1 VSQAIQLNK
10 SKYLRVVLGI
20 ALTVIFLVIAFHG
33 IQFGQLTLAFREINL
48 ACLGL
53 SIALFAV
60 NVFCRALMWRVTT
73 RSFGRVDLSTLF
85 GGVVVGYLANNILP
99 LRAGEL
105 VRAYYLT
112 ARSGIAGTVS
122 FSTVCI
128 ERLAD
133 IFSLVLLLLAGIAW
147 GIPSISP
154 QNAKKA
160 LAVLVL
166 LAVACIIFIGWVTR
180 LRRNGSKLTG
190 LADRLFRLFG
200 SFIEPFKR
208 LRDYRLVALLITL
221 SLAAWFSNYLSMAAL
236 VGGELAHFFTPALLL
251 LLFINIGILIPS
263 SPGAFGI
270 MQIAFWMALAPFGVA
285 RENALAL
292 SFAYQGGL
300 YLFTLAVGIPYFVA
314 AHLKLHDAARYRT
327 QMMPSGGVGPREAS
341 NQ

>member
-1 VSQAIQLNK
+1 MRA
-10 SKYLRVVLGI
+10 GAGM
-20 ALTVIFLVIAFHG
+20 ALTAIFLVVALHG
-33 IQFGQLTLAFREINL
+33 IQFGQLAVAFREINL
-48 ACLGL
+48 VCLGL
-53 SIALFAV
+53 SIALFYV

-85 GGVVVGYLANNILP
+85 GGVVVGYLANNLLP

-128 ERLAD
+128 ERMTDILSLA
-133 IFSLVLLLLAGIAW
+133 LLLLAGIAW
-147 GIPSISP
+147 GIPGISP

-160 LAVLVL
+160 LVVLALLVLV
-166 LAVACIIFIGWVTR
+166 CIIFIGWVTR
-180 LRRNGSKLTG
+180 LRRNGSKFTG
-190 LADRLFRLFG
+190 LTNRLFRLFA

-221 SLAAWFSNYLSMAAL
+221 SLVAWFSNYLSMAVL
-236 VGGELAHFFTPALLL
+236 VGGEMTHIFTPALLL
-251 LLFINIGILIPS
+251 LLFINIGALIPS

-292 SFAYQGGL
+292 SFAYQGGI
-300 YLFTLAVGIPYFVA
+300 YLVTLAVGIPYFLA
-314 AHLKLHDAARYRT
+314 AHLKLHDAARYQT
-327 QMMPSGGVGPREAS
+327 EMMPSGGVEPREAS
-341 NQ
+341 DQKEWNCDLIC